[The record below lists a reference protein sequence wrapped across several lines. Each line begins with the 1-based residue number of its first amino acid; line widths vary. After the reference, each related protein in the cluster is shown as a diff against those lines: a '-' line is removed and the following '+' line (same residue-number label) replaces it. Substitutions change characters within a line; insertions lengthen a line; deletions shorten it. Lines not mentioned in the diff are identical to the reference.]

1 MCDRRQT
8 RAPRERAHWRRLY
21 ATLSLTMAA
30 FALVEFSPLAPALK
44 IPLECGVAVL
54 TFGAMARWVWANRV
68 ALDRVHWCACASR
81 TVTVRVIVSRGPH
94 VPPAPVHAPGERPGR
109 HALTRSGP

>member
-8 RAPRERAHWRRLY
+8 VATTERAHWRRLY

-81 TVTVRVIVSRGPH
+81 TVTVRVIVSRGPN
-94 VPPAPVHAPGERPGR
+94 VPPAPIHAPGERPGR
-109 HALTRSGP
+109 HAVTRSGP